1 MSIRIKIVTFIIC
14 IAMLLLIIDLV
25 RRRKLREEYSQ
36 LWFATWLGILM
47 FMVWFDLLKWVS
59 HLIGAVSNVSTLFF
73 FAFMFLVLISL
84 HFSVVISKLT
94 DKIKD
99 LSQQHALL
107 QNELE
112 SIKRVQS
119 NI

>member
-1 MSIRIKIVTFIIC
+1 
-14 IAMLLLIIDLV
+14 
-25 RRRKLREEYSQ
+25 
-36 LWFATWLGILM
+36 
-47 FMVWFDLLKWVS
+47 
-59 HLIGAVSNVSTLFF
+59 
-73 FAFMFLVLISL
+73 MFLILISL

-119 NI
+119 NV